1 MFWFAFLCGGGLLA
15 VRLRN
20 GVAVLA
26 ERSRQARPHRTHN
39 YTTTQL
45 HNYTTTTETTHNT
58 VNNPTAT
65 TATTTLSPTPTF
77 AKSLVE

>member
-20 GVAVLA
+20 GVAVLV
-26 ERSRQARPHRTHN
+26 ERSRQVRPHRT
-39 YTTTQL
+39 